1 MDEQQDRAKVDEGN
15 GSEES
20 QRPVATLA
28 CLDPTILHNK
38 PDDNDDDYPEMSYQR
53 PRKYV
58 NYGYGR

>member
-1 MDEQQDRAKVDEGN
+1 VDEQQDRAKVDEGK
-15 GSEES
+15 GAEEA
-20 QRPVATLA
+20 VTTLA

-38 PDDNDDDYPEMSYQR
+38 PDDDDDYPEMSYQR